1 MRRRPIT
8 RSQFFVLAAVVPGVF
23 GLVMMF
29 APRMML
35 QNSLTEPGHATAT
48 TVTRWVG
55 FAVFSIACIT
65 FLSRSDPGSDALRAV
80 MIGNIV
86 FHLLGIVMD
95 SYGFVAR
102 TMTASGLVT
111 GLVPHAALTV
121 GFAYYLNAL

>member
-1 MRRRPIT
+1 MT
-8 RSQFFVLAAVVPGVF
+8 RTQFFLVAAVVPGVF
-23 GLVMMF
+23 GLVMML
-29 APRMML
+29 APGMML
-35 QNSLTEPGHATAT
+35 KSSLTEPAHATAT

-65 FLSRSDPGSDALRAV
+65 FLSRTDPGSDALRAV

-95 SYGFVAR
+95 TYGFLAR

-111 GLVPHAALTV
+111 GLVPHTALAI
-121 GFAYYLNAL
+121 GFAYYLNAM